1 MEFKI
6 IMKKPFKILFL
17 ASLLVACVLVL
28 ASCMNSYRNS
38 LESEGYEITE
48 WDADDIS
55 NTLKDLGAG
64 EHEITEA
71 FSASKG
77 VSTVYV
83 LKLGSSS
90 KASDLANDI
99 DASYLSVKTSGN
111 VVFIG
116 SSDAIEIAM
125 K

>member
-1 MEFKI
+1 
-6 IMKKPFKILFL
+6 MKKPFKILFL